1 MQKEIS
7 NLKTDL
13 METSERFRKETFE
26 VIDRYMD
33 VHYPGT
39 NKSVYGDP
47 PLTQPS
53 QASQSSPTMSTPQQH
68 DGFGHK
74 EQQQQ

>member
-13 METSERFRKETFE
+13 METSERFWKETFE
-26 VIDRYMD
+26 AINSYMD

-39 NKSVYGDP
+39 NKPVYGIP
-47 PLTQPS
+47 PLAQSS
-53 QASQSSPTMSTPQQH
+53 QVSQSSPTMYTLQQH

-74 EQQQQ
+74 E